1 MIRYSSISP
10 RLGSVGP
17 CLLLLMAW
25 ATQIQAQSLTGAKS
39 QGCADNI
46 IGEGAPGYQ
55 GHRIHSVKV
64 NARYLSVSL
73 PAPGTPYSPVTVS
86 KIVEDVAQAL
96 RKERNREDVEGA
108 TEFKILNAVSVGR
121 GEMEDKPSAAAVVK
135 FSAVTSCVKVV
146 EPETCKSALGD
157 TNPNCVDITVSAI
170 SLRLDSTNLW
180 SNFLPIPRSNEPTM
194 FSEVPGPLLALN
206 PKIGGD
212 YDGEFGASQTL
223 EISSNLLDLP
233 RTLKSQPVKVS
244 NTRLDLTAL
253 GRKSQNEVFYNS
265 NMELS
270 LSRSLS
276 GLVESIAARTS
287 FAADHLP
294 LAEGNYLRN
303 TFAAGAS
310 LRIRPGVG
318 PLDSLMIGA
327 TYRRSSNRFSFRDG
341 TESEMTPEKS
351 FEGRIISNGH
361 LGNGVTRLAL
371 WADIGSP
378 NNGAG
383 YNRLAGI
390 FGYQKEIPVAP
401 NQTVGVEAIVGAG
414 RTRGD
419 APQYA
424 RFYGGNTQKD
434 FLYEPDSSPVLT
446 SFPVGPL
453 LRSLGSGQGSAGA
466 STLTPSGGTSYWHL
480 NLNITIP
487 IRAWSSP
494 LVPNIEIDGI
504 PKRGAD
510 GKVVLDADG
519 NPVTESRP
527 VKALLKSQGASSQ
540 RVLQKIFAKQ
550 GLSPEEA
557 QTKAA
562 RELRGINSLLG
573 FIADQANIFS
583 VKPLLMF
590 DAARIG
596 APGNLHNQTR
606 YAIGGGLQLTIVV
619 AKFEAG
625 YMYGAK
631 RISGDPPGNF
641 VMRLVFQNLF

>member
-1 MIRYSSISP
+1 
-10 RLGSVGP
+10 
-17 CLLLLMAW
+17 MAW
-25 ATQIQAQSLTGAKS
+25 ATRVQAQSLPAGKS
-39 QGCADNI
+39 PGCVDNI

-64 NARYLSVSL
+64 NARYLSLSL

-108 TEFKILNAVSVGR
+108 TEFKILNAVSVGK
-121 GEMEDKPSAAAVVK
+121 GEMEDKPGSGAVVK
-135 FSAVTSCVKVV
+135 FSAVTSCVKLV
-146 EPETCKSALGD
+146 EPETCKSSFGD

-170 SLRLDSTNLW
+170 SLRLDSSNLW
-180 SNFLPIPRSNEPTM
+180 SNFLPIPRSNKPTM

-206 PKIGGD
+206 PKIGAD
-212 YDGEFGASQTL
+212 YDRQFGASPTV
-223 EISSNLLDLP
+223 EVSSNLLDLP

-253 GRKSQNEVFYNS
+253 GKKSQNEVFYNG
-265 NMELS
+265 NIQLS
-270 LSRSLS
+270 LSQSLS
-276 GLVESIAARTS
+276 GLVETITAHTS

-303 TFAAGAS
+303 AFAAGAS
-310 LRIRPGVG
+310 VRIRPGLG
-318 PLDSLMIGA
+318 PLDSLTIGA
-327 TYRRSSNRFSFRDG
+327 MYRRSTNRFSFRDG
-341 TESEMTPEKS
+341 ADSEMTPEDA
-351 FEGRIISNGH
+351 FEGRIIANGH

-371 WADIGSP
+371 WADTGSP
-378 NNGAG
+378 GNGAG

-390 FGYQKEIPVAP
+390 FGYQKEIPVAL

-414 RTRGD
+414 RARGD
-419 APQYA
+419 PPQYA

-446 SFPVGPL
+446 SFPAGPL
-453 LRSLGSGQGSAGA
+453 LRSLGSGQASAGVR
-466 STLTPSGGTSYWHL
+466 TLTPSGGTSYWHL

-487 IRAWSSP
+487 IRTWSSP
-494 LVPNIEIDGI
+494 LVPNIDIDGI
-504 PKRGAD
+504 PKRGPD

-519 NPVTESRP
+519 NPVTESRS
-527 VKALLKSQGASSQ
+527 VKALLKGQGESSQ
-540 RVLQKIFAKQ
+540 RVLKRIFVKQ
-550 GLSPEEA
+550 GLSAEEA

-562 RELRGINSLLG
+562 RELKGINSLLG

-596 APGNLHNQTR
+596 APGNLDNQTR
-606 YAIGGGLQLTIVV
+606 YGIGGGLQLTVV
-619 AKFEAG
+619 LAKFEAG
-625 YMYGAK
+625 YVYAAK